1 MRRRLMMG
9 ALKRVSET
17 CIQCAMSTCVTMVMT
32 CRCERLRSNSNL
44 IISMRT
50 ISIVVCGDEQTGK
63 SSLVSSAS
71 ADLFDSSVPPVLPPT
86 LMEAPL
92 DQQPYLITDT
102 SSSSLDAAL
111 AGADAV
117 IVCFDATRL
126 DTLTR

>member
-1 MRRRLMMG
+1 
-9 ALKRVSET
+9 
-17 CIQCAMSTCVTMVMT
+17 
-32 CRCERLRSNSNL
+32 
-44 IISMRT
+44 MRT